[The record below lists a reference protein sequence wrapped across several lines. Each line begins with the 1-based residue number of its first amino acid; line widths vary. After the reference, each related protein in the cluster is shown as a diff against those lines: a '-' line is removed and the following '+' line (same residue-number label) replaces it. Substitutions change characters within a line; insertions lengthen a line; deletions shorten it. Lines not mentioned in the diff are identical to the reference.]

1 MWVGAS
7 VAKISKQLAENKQAG
22 QGGSAFPGLSFVERL
37 FICLTIGALFFGLII
52 SWYTQSTE
60 TKLTQTKQSGIAVSQ
75 WIQSAYRL
83 KTTRLNLSDE
93 TGEARYCAGKEKPI
107 SKACILELIQDNNIF
122 KSLQNPFFPENRN
135 ASLIAVFDSQA
146 GIPEDVSPCA
156 SLSDS
161 FSLFTASGLF
171 NGKPKAWRGTIMLY
185 VPLSDKKTSDKQT
198 SDSKTSD
205 NKAEL
210 ITGYCNEGGRYERLV
225 GEIQF
230 SK

>member
-1 MWVGAS
+1 MWVGVS

-83 KTTRLNLSDE
+83 KNTRLNLSDE
-93 TGEARYCAGKEKPI
+93 TGETRYCAETEKLI
-107 SKACILELIQDNNIF
+107 SKACILELIQENNIF
-122 KSLQNPFFPENRN
+122 KSLENPFFPENRN

-161 FSLFTASGLF
+161 FSLFTA
-171 NGKPKAWRGTIMLY
+171 
-185 VPLSDKKTSDKQT
+185 
-198 SDSKTSD
+198 
-205 NKAEL
+205 
-210 ITGYCNEGGRYERLV
+210 
-225 GEIQF
+225 
-230 SK
+230 